1 MCSLYIICILLIIS
15 FRGYRNRMLTWNGL
29 IHYKA
34 WTLILHKFKSS
45 GCFGDGS
52 SLWQW
57 FWLEVR
63 LHALWLVNHS
73 TKTIHHHRYLLVQR
87 QQWKYPKTEIHSK
100 LRKKTTKK
108 TNYVEG
114 IVLMSWLLT
123 SNIFYTSFLC
133 FHCDVVIYGKTN
145 FI

>member
-87 QQWKYPKTEIHSK
+87 QQWKYPKTEIRSK
-100 LRKKTTKK
+100 LRKKKK
-108 TNYVEG
+108 KQKQLRRGHSSDVLTVNFEHILH
-114 IVLMSWLLT
+114 IVLVFPLWCSYLWE
-123 SNIFYTSFLC
+123 N
-133 FHCDVVIYGKTN
+133 
-145 FI
+145 